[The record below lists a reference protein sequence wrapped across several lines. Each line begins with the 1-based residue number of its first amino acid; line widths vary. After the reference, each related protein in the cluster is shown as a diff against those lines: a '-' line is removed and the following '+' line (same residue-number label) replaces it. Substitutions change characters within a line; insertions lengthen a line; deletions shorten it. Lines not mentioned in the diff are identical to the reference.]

1 MMRLL
6 QESYSSKASQQ
17 YQKIAQNF
25 LQILIDFV
33 NFLWQN
39 CPIFNNSRALG
50 LNITKLT
57 P

>member
-1 MMRLL
+1 
-6 QESYSSKASQQ
+6 
-17 YQKIAQNF
+17 
-25 LQILIDFV
+25 V